1 MKSLGLMLATMAL
14 SMLVVPAWPEDAAS
28 APYEDYIQDI
38 PAKSTKNKGSAP
50 ATWSSG
56 DANSPSQHYQQPDA
70 QPLPGLDQTTPKVP
84 AEAIRKRTKE
94 VIDETT
100 FLRSTDEPEEEP
112 KPLDRKQIVAF
123 VLIGLGFGLVGGLI
137 GAGIELI
144 RTRRDNKPGR
154 RRHARIPRSPR
165 TH

>member
-1 MKSLGLMLATMAL
+1 MKGLGLMLATLAL
-14 SMLVVPAWPEDAAS
+14 SMIVVPAWPEDAAP
-28 APYEDYIQDI
+28 APYEGYIQDI
-38 PAKSTKNKGSAP
+38 PAKSAKNKVSAP

-70 QPLPGLDQTTPKVP
+70 QPLPGLDQATPDVP

-100 FLRSTDEPEEEP
+100 FLRSNDEPEEEP
-112 KPLDRKQIVAF
+112 KPLDRKQIMTF
-123 VLIGLGFGLVGGLI
+123 ILIGLGFGLIGSLI
-137 GAGIELI
+137 GAGVELI
-144 RTRRDNKPGR
+144 RTRRENKPSR
-154 RRHARIPRSPR
+154 RRHARIPKSPR